1 MASTHRLH
9 LRRIA
14 LLFGLAVFSP
24 LAHPEAAS
32 ISKEFIYTSASFPSA
47 HASTLV
53 QLRDGDLL
61 AAWFSGSH
69 ENAPD
74 VAIWGSRRTA
84 GHWSTPFLLV
94 REPNIACWNPV
105 LFHSADGKL
114 WLYYKFGPSART
126 WTGARLVSN
135 DDGKTWSRPEHLPAG
150 LLGPIKDKPLV
161 LPNGTIVSGTSV
173 ESYSSWAA
181 WIDRSTDNGR
191 TWQKIGPITVHSQ
204 AAPPQQPSIDAE
216 EHVHGIIQPTIVSLG
231 REHLRLYARSSSD
244 IARICMADSFDNG
257 LTWTQAH
264 PTDLP
269 NPNSGIDAVGLRDGR
284 IVVIFNNS
292 TKDRTPL
299 NLAISADGEH
309 FKIFATL
316 EDQPGEYSYP
326 AIIQDKDGNLDTTY
340 TWNRKRISFASVPL
354 PRTPASHQD
363 AP

>member
-1 MASTHRLH
+1 MASTHPPH
-9 LRRIA
+9 LRRIV
-14 LLFGLAVFSP
+14 LLLVLISLCRLAQ
-24 LAHPEAAS
+24 AKAAT
-32 ISKEFIYTSASFPSA
+32 ISKEFIYTSAPFPSA

-53 QLRDGDLL
+53 QLRNGDLL
-61 AAWFSGSH
+61 AAWFGGSH

-74 VAIWGSRRTA
+74 VAIWGSRRSS
-84 GHWSTPFLLV
+84 GHWSAPFLLV

-126 WTGARLVSN
+126 WTGSHLVSN
-135 DDGKTWSRPEHLPAG
+135 DDGKTWSKPEHLPAG

-181 WIDRSTDNGR
+181 WIDRSTDNGK
-191 TWQKIGPITVHSQ
+191 TWQKIGPITLPIQ
-204 AAPPQQPSIDAE
+204 TTPPQQPSSDAK

-231 REHLRLYARSSSD
+231 KKHLRLYARSTSD
-244 IARICMADSFDNG
+244 IARICVADSFDNG
-257 LTWTQAH
+257 ITWTQAH
-264 PTDLP
+264 PIDLP

-284 IVVIFNNS
+284 TVLIFNNS

-299 NLAISADGEH
+299 NLAISSDGEH

-354 PRTPASHQD
+354 PHTLIAHHD